1 MTTIRFVATSV
12 LSSDD
17 GLSYK
22 TEQLEDEEAHK
33 KRLDKEKAAHGRT
46 LWEQL
51 EEQKDKKKAEYDAVT
66 KQIFAP
72 PKALDEGEASY
83 LQGIL
88 EQEKMRDRR
97 RAEEEERELAAF
109 SLARAN
115 RDLGSNGE
123 EMVAG
128 GGKVPPREGAG
139 GGGAAREETGG
150 SIGGGGNSSSSS
162 SGNKGFPDVKI
173 NAKVKRKEKSSKE
186 GGKEGKEGKDSSTH
200 QKKHKKEDKASKKAA
215 TMVSPATSTA
225 AQAAPAAPLATAKPE
240 APAAAAANPLTML
253 AAYDSDE
260 EED

>member
-12 LSSDD
+12 MSSDD

-72 PKALDEGEASY
+72 PKALDEAEASY

-128 GGKVPPREGAG
+128 GGKVSPREGAG
-139 GGGAAREETGG
+139 ARGGAATREETGG
-150 SIGGGGNSSSSS
+150 STGGGGNSSN
-162 SGNKGFPDVKI
+162 GNKSFPDVKI
-173 NAKVKRKEKSSKE
+173 SAKIKRKEKSSKE
-186 GGKEGKEGKDSSTH
+186 GGKEGKEDKDSSSH
-200 QKKHKKEDKASKKAA
+200 HKRHKKEDKTNKKAS
-215 TMVSPATSTA
+215 TATSAVASA
-225 AQAAPAAPLATAKPE
+225 APSAPAAPAAPAKPE
-240 APAAAAANPLTML
+240 VPATAAANSLAML